1 MNRNEYWIA
10 MSIDLID
17 HPERTLTALPELAK
31 DQVDRYISEFK
42 KRARPVVLRGY
53 HSGDEALHSWSFE
66 ALLERL
72 PDQSIDLDV
81 GDAMVTEG
89 LTFDVDSLHNYL
101 RFLARGDESQGPV
114 RYLQGFNI
122 FAHDPTLY
130 DEIHFPHLA
139 ETAVREIRAGWIGPA
154 GTVTGYHA
162 DIGDNQ
168 LSQIVGRKL
177 VKFVS
182 PSQSDR
188 VYKTKKYDP
197 NGIACAVNA
206 DDWDSQAH
214 PLFAQ
219 TDAFYAVLEP
229 GDSVFIPGQW
239 FHYVRSLDAS
249 ISVNHLGY
257 TPRQIALGKT
267 ADQIRRFLHNRGLYG
282 DTCTCHMVVDGERVA
297 RR

>member
-1 MNRNEYWIA
+1 
-10 MSIDLID
+10 MSIDLHE
-17 HPERTLTALPELAK
+17 HPERTLTSLPELAA
-31 DQVDRYISEFK
+31 DETNRYLSEFK
-42 KRARPVVLRGY
+42 KRGRPVVLRDY
-53 HSGDEALHSWSFE
+53 HAGDEALNSWSFE
-66 ALLERL
+66 AFIDRL

-89 LTFDVDSLHNYL
+89 LTFAVDNLHDYL
-101 RFLARGDESQGPV
+101 RFLATGGSDPDGQA

-130 DEIHFPHLA
+130 DEISFPHLT
-139 ETAVREIRAGWIGPA
+139 ETAVREVRAGWIGPA

-168 LSQIVGRKL
+168 LSQVVGRKL

-182 PSQSDR
+182 PDQADR
-188 VYKTKKYDP
+188 VYRHRKYDP

-206 DDWDSQAH
+206 DAWDKQAH
-214 PLFAQ
+214 PLFAE
-219 TDAFYAVLEP
+219 TDAFYAVLNP
-229 GDSVFIPGQW
+229 GDSVFIPGRW

-257 TPRQIALGKT
+257 TASQMALGKT
-267 ADQIRRFLHNRGLYG
+267 GDQIRRFLHNRGLYG

>member
-1 MNRNEYWIA
+1 MG
-10 MSIDLID
+10 
-17 HPERTLTALPELAK
+17 
-31 DQVDRYISEFK
+31 EFK
-42 KRARPVVLRGY
+42 KRGRPVVLRDY
-53 HSGDEALHSWSFE
+53 HAGQRALETWSFE
-66 ALLERL
+66 SFIDRL

-89 LTFDVDSLHNYL
+89 LTFAVDTLHDYL
-101 RFLARGDESQGPV
+101 RFLASGGTDPEGAV
-114 RYLQGFNI
+114 RYLQGFDI
-122 FAHDPTLY
+122 FTHDPTLY
-130 DEIHFPHLA
+130 DDISFPHLSEVA
-139 ETAVREIRAGWIGPA
+139 RREVRAGWIGPA

-168 LSQIVGRKL
+168 LSQVVGRKL

-182 PSQSDR
+182 PDQADR
-188 VYKTKKYDP
+188 VYRHRKYDP

-206 DDWDSQAH
+206 DAWDAEAH
-214 PLFAQ
+214 PLFASA
-219 TDAFYAVLEP
+219 DAFYAVLEP

-257 TPRQIALGKT
+257 TATQLAIGKT
-267 ADQIRRFLHNRGLYG
+267 GDQIRRFLHNRGLYG
-282 DTCTCHMVVDGERVA
+282 DTCTCHMIVDGERVA